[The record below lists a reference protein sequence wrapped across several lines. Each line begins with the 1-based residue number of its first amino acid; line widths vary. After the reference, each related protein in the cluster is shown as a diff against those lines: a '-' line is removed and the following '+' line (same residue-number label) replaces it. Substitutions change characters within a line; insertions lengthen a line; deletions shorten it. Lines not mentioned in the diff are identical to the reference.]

1 MANSEAWSERTALL
15 IEKKGIERLSATRVA
30 VFGVG
35 GVGGHVVEALVR
47 AGVGAL
53 DLFDPDTVSLT
64 NLNRQIIALR
74 STVGQY
80 KTDVAAARAR
90 DINPDVK
97 IETRH
102 MFYLPENADEVDLSV
117 YDYIVDAVDTVAA
130 KMELIRRSKAAG
142 VPILS
147 CMGTGNKTDPTR
159 FRVSDIEKTSVCPLA
174 RTVRGLCRKE
184 GIKKVKVL
192 WSSEPPIKATLPAEH
207 GRHAPGSISF
217 VPAAAGLM
225 IAAELIKDL
234 LR

>member
-1 MANSEAWSERTALL
+1 MAEHEAWSERTALL
-15 IEKKGIERLSATRVA
+15 IEKKGIEQLSATRVA

-35 GVGGHVVEALVR
+35 GVGGYVVEALVR

-147 CMGTGNKTDPTR
+147 
-159 FRVSDIEKTSVCPLA
+159 
-174 RTVRGLCRKE
+174 
-184 GIKKVKVL
+184 
-192 WSSEPPIKATLPAEH
+192 
-207 GRHAPGSISF
+207 
-217 VPAAAGLM
+217 
-225 IAAELIKDL
+225 
-234 LR
+234 

>member
-147 CMGTGNKTDPTR
+147 CMGTGNKMDPTR

-217 VPAAAGLM
+217 VPAAAGLV
-225 IAAELIKDL
+225 IAAEVIKDL
-234 LR
+234 RR